1 MPFKKTRKGWVYVK
15 DGKQRIPT
23 KKGLFNYIPPVRDAE
38 TGHPI
43 KDGKIDWERVIRESN
58 ERSQE

>member
-1 MPFKKTRKGWVYVK
+1 MPFKKTNKGWQYDPKGK
-15 DGKQRIPT
+15 DHIPT
-23 KKGLFNYIPPVRDAE
+23 KKGLFNHIPPVRDAE